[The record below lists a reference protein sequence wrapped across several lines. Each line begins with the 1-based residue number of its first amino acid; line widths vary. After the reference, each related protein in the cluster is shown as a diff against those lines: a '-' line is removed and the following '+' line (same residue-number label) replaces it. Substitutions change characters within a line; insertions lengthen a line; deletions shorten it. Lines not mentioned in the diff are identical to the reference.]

1 MKRIGFILAAL
12 AIIMCGCG
20 KEAHPEPTGL
30 ELGFYQADTPDGSL
44 FLEIVAENTCKL
56 YFNGENPHV
65 WNCTIEDDTIKFIGK
80 ADVTCRREGTAFYGQ
95 KISYYFSSNE
105 PGRITSRTSFTIN
118 GDTGS
123 RKFGMVRC
131 DFRKP

>member
-1 MKRIGFILAAL
+1 MKRISIILAAL

-20 KEAHPEPTGL
+20 KEAQPEPTGL
-30 ELGFYQADTPDGSL
+30 ELGFYVADTPEGTL
-44 FLEIVAENTCKL
+44 VVELVAENTCKL
-56 YFNGENPHV
+56 YFNNEVPSLSR
-65 WNCTIEDDTIKFIGK
+65 CKIEGGSISIVGK
-80 ADVTCRREGTAFYGQ
+80 ADVTCKRNDSSLYGQ
-95 KISYYFSSNE
+95 TISYYFSSNE

-123 RKFGMVRC
+123 RRFGLVRC